1 MPELICKIIFFLNV
15 FFIFFYKKNSRH
27 FLPAVNIF
35 KLYHQPKGW
44 LLYHLLIHLTAVL
57 RLLRYLL
64 LRLSHYWTL
73 LICLHRCLPVL
84 FYSFFVQLFISQN
97 FHLLF
102 YKYMLQHHLQTAD
115 ISFVQF
121 HNLTILLFQ
130 NHQVLHIVFQYLLM

>member
-73 LICLHRCLPVL
+73 MICLHRCLPV
-84 FYSFFVQLFISQN
+84 
-97 FHLLF
+97 LF